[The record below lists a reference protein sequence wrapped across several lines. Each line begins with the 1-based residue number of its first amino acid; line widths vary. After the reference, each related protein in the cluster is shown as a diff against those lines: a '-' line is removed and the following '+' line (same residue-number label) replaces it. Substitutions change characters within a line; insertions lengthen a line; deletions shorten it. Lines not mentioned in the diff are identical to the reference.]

1 MSAYYTSGV
10 SRKRKRHG
18 WGIFVIVFFVL
29 IIIGGALTVYAV
41 FFRPNTYTSAL
52 PVAELIIPTG
62 SDFDKTKEIIYGKGL
77 VINRTTFEWASFWL
91 QYNEKIRPGY
101 YLIYPDMSNLELVRL
116 LRSGRQTPVKVTF
129 NSLRDINQLAERVAG
144 QIEADSAS
152 IAGLL
157 SDSAYLSFLGYNH
170 QTIPALFIPNTYEFY
185 WTTTGE
191 GFVSRMFEEHKRFW
205 NESRRNKAAQIPL
218 SPLEVSILAS
228 IVEKETNKNDEKPII
243 AGVYINRLR
252 SGWRL
257 QADPTLVFA
266 TRDFEARRV
275 VDFHLNYNSPYNTY
289 MYAGLPPGPICI
301 PSISSIDAVLNFQK
315 HRFLYFC
322 ARDDL
327 SGYHAFAETY
337 EQHQFNA
344 WKYRRALDRLNIK
357 R

>member
-1 MSAYYTSGV
+1 MSAYYRSG
-10 SRKRKRHG
+10 SPRRRKRNS
-18 WGIFVIVFFVL
+18 FVVFLIAILVFF
-29 IIIGGALTVYAV
+29 IIGGTLTAYFV

-62 SDFDKTKEIIYGKGL
+62 SNFEKAREIIYGKGL
-77 VINRTTFEWASFWL
+77 VINRITFEWAAFWL
-91 QYNEKIRPGY
+91 QYNEKVKPGY
-101 YLIYPDMSNLELVRL
+101 YLVYPDMSNLEFIRM

-129 NSLRDINQLAERVAG
+129 NSLRDVYQLAQKVAG

-152 IAGLL
+152 IASLL
-157 SDSAYLSFLGYNH
+157 SDSAYLTFLGYNQ

-185 WTTTGE
+185 WTTTAE

-205 NESRRNKAAQIPL
+205 NESRREKAAQIPL

-228 IVEKETNKNDEKPII
+228 IIEKETNKNDEKPII

-252 SGWRL
+252 GGWRL

-266 TRDFEARRV
+266 TRDFEARRI
-275 VDFHLNYNSPYNTY
+275 VDFHLNFNSPYNTY
-289 MYAGLPPGPICI
+289 MYPGLPPGPICI
-301 PSISSIDAVLNFQK
+301 PSISSIDAVLNYQK

-344 WKYRRALDRLNIK
+344 WKYRKALDRLNIK

>member
-1 MSAYYTSGV
+1 MSRYYRTGGAK
-10 SRKRKRHG
+10 KRKRQ
-18 WGIFVIVFFVL
+18 GIGLILLLLFLALGAGGVFT
-29 IIIGGALTVYAV
+29 IYAV
-41 FFRPNTYTSAL
+41 LLRPNTYTSAL

-62 SDFDKTKEIIYGKGL
+62 SDFDKARKIIYSKGL
-77 VINRTTFEWASFWL
+77 VINRHTFEWASAWL
-91 QYNEKIRPGY
+91 QYNNKVRPGY
-101 YLIYPDMSNLELVRL
+101 YLVYPDMSNLEFIRM

-129 NSLRDINQLAERVAG
+129 NSLRDVYQLAERVGG

-152 IAGLL
+152 IASLL
-157 SDSAYLSFLGYNH
+157 SDSSYLSFLGYNS
-170 QTIPALFIPNTYEFY
+170 QTIPSLFIPNTYEFY
-185 WTTTGE
+185 WTTTAE

-205 NESRRNKAAQIPL
+205 NESRLDKAAQIPL

-252 SGWRL
+252 HGWRL

-266 TRDFEARRV
+266 TRDFEARRI

-289 MYAGLPPGPICI
+289 LYAGLPPGPICI
-301 PSISSIDAVLNFQK
+301 PSISSIDAVLNHQK
-315 HRFLYFC
+315 SRYLFFC

-337 EQHQFNA
+337 EQHQYNA
-344 WKYRRALDRLNIK
+344 LKYRRALDKLNIK

>member
-1 MSAYYTSGV
+1 MSAYYISGKDRR
-10 SRKRKRHG
+10 RKGNR
-18 WGIFVIVFFVL
+18 FSVFIVFLFFLLVL
-29 IIIGGALTVYAV
+29 VGAVSVYFV
-41 FFRPNTYTSAL
+41 FFRPNTYTSGL

-62 SDFDKTKEIIYGKGL
+62 SDFDKASEIIYSKGL
-77 VINRTTFEWASFWL
+77 VINRTTFEWASFWM
-91 QYNEKIRPGY
+91 QYHPKVRPGY
-101 YLIYPDMSNLELVRL
+101 YLVYPEMSNLEFVRM
-116 LRSGRQTPVKVTF
+116 LRSGRQTPVKLTF
-129 NSLRDINQLAERVAG
+129 NSLRDVYQLSARVSG

-152 IAGLL
+152 IADLL
-157 SDSAYLSFLGYNH
+157 TDSSYLSFLGYNH

-185 WTTTGE
+185 WTTTAE
-191 GFVSRMFEEHKRFW
+191 EFISRMFQEHKRFW
-205 NESRRNKAAQIPL
+205 NESRLKKAEQIPL

-252 SGWRL
+252 NGWRL

-266 TRDFEARRV
+266 TRDFEARRI
-275 VDFHLNYNSPYNTY
+275 VDFHLNFNSPYNTY
-289 MYAGLPPGPICI
+289 MYVGLPPGPICI

-322 ARDDL
+322 AREDL

-344 WKYRRALDRLNIK
+344 WKYRRALDKLNI
-357 R
+357 RR

>member
-1 MSAYYTSGV
+1 MSAYYTSGRDRRRRMLRR
-10 SRKRKRHG
+10 SL
-18 WGIFVIVFFVL
+18 GIITLFLLLLFAAAVL
-29 IIIGGALTVYAV
+29 VYIT
-41 FFRPNTYTSAL
+41 FFRPNTYTSGL

-62 SDFDKTKEIIYGKGL
+62 SDFDKAKEIIYGKGL
-77 VINRTTFEWASFWL
+77 VESRTTFEWAAFWL
-91 QYNEKIRPGY
+91 QYHKSVRPGY
-101 YLIYPDMSNLELVRL
+101 YLVYPDMSNLELLRI

-129 NSLRDINQLAERVAG
+129 NSLRDVYQLAARVGG

-152 IAGLL
+152 IASLL
-157 SDSAYLSFLGYNH
+157 SDSAYLAFLGYNH

-185 WTTTGE
+185 WTTTAE
-191 GFVSRMFEEHKRFW
+191 GFVSRMFQEHKRFW
-205 NESRRNKAAQIPL
+205 NESRRAKAEQIPL

-252 SGWRL
+252 GGWRL

-266 TRDFEARRV
+266 TRDFEARRI
-275 VDFHLNYNSPYNTY
+275 VDFHLNFNSPYNTY
-289 MYAGLPPGPICI
+289 MYPGLPPGPICI
-301 PSISSIDAVLNFQK
+301 PSISSIDAVLNHQK

-337 EQHQFNA
+337 EQHQYNA
-344 WKYRRALDRLNIK
+344 WKYRRALDRLNI
-357 R
+357 RR

>member
-1 MSAYYTSGV
+1 MGAYYRVGG
-10 SRKRKRHG
+10 SRRRRKNG
-18 WGIFVIVFFVL
+18 FGLFVL
-29 IIIGGALTVYAV
+29 IAFFIIFLSVALTTYVV
-41 FFRPNTYTSAL
+41 FFRPNTYTAAL
-52 PVAELIIPTG
+52 PVAELTIPTG
-62 SDFDKTKEIIYGKGL
+62 SDFDKVSEIIYGKGL
-77 VINRTTFEWASFWL
+77 VINRTTFKWASFWL
-91 QYNEKIRPGY
+91 QYHKKVRPGY
-101 YLIYPDMSNLELVRL
+101 YLVYPDMSNLELIRI

-129 NSLRDINQLAERVAG
+129 NSLRDVYQLSERIAG

-157 SDSAYLSFLGYNH
+157 SDSAYISFLGYDIY
-170 QTIPALFIPNTYEFY
+170 TIPALFIPNTYEFY
-185 WTTTGE
+185 WTTSAE
-191 GFVSRMFEEHKRFW
+191 GFISRMFEEHKRFW
-205 NESRRNKAAQIPL
+205 NESRRTKAAQIPL

-252 SGWRL
+252 YGWRL

-266 TRDFEARRV
+266 TRDFEARRIA
-275 VDFHLNYNSPYNTY
+275 DFHLNFNSPYNTY

-315 HRFLYFC
+315 HRFFYFC

-327 SGYHAFAETY
+327 SGYHAFAENY

-344 WKYRRALDRLNIK
+344 WKYRRALDRLNI
-357 R
+357 RR